1 MFGLFSSIGPEYIAS
16 NPVLDRKRVAGADS
30 RCILGRILP
39 SLRVFG
45 FALIALIGCRTLQ
58 PDTCQ
63 LFTERLLGPPVDTTE
78 VESPGSR
85 GFVGF
90 VLDNQ
95 TGLSIPN
102 AELLVYE
109 GGRPTYAV
117 ADEYGVFRM
126 HNLVLGTH
134 SIAVRRPGFVT
145 LRSTVRISNT
155 TTASA
160 IFRLARQITGP
171 CAGGP

>member
-1 MFGLFSSIGPEYIAS
+1 M
-16 NPVLDRKRVAGADS
+16 NS
-30 RCILGRILP
+30 RCILGRILT
-39 SLRVFG
+39 SLRVIG
-45 FALIALIGCRTLQ
+45 FALIALVGCRTLQ

-78 VESPGSR
+78 VESPGNR

-90 VLDNQ
+90 VLDNE
-95 TGLSIPN
+95 TGRAIPN

-109 GGRPTYAV
+109 SGRPTYAV
-117 ADEYGVFRM
+117 TDESGVFRL

-155 TTASA
+155 ATASA
-160 IFRLARQITGP
+160 IFRLARHVTGP
-171 CAGGP
+171 CDGGP

>member
-1 MFGLFSSIGPEYIAS
+1 M
-16 NPVLDRKRVAGADS
+16 VS

-39 SLRVFG
+39 SLRVLG

-63 LFTERLLGPPVDTTE
+63 LFTERLLGPFVDTTE
-78 VESPGSR
+78 VESPGFR

-90 VLDNQ
+90 AVDNQ
-95 TGLSIPN
+95 TGLSIPH

-109 GGRPTYAV
+109 GGRPTYV
-117 ADEYGVFRM
+117 NADEYGVFRV

-145 LRSTVRISNT
+145 LRGTMRISNT

-171 CAGGP
+171 CDGGP